1 MRYVVL
7 GQNQT
12 TPPRWTM
19 TMPAQRDL
27 IFDLGCHIGED
38 AGFYLQKGFRVVGV
52 EANPNLCARLRECFA
67 RPLASGQFTLVEKA
81 IAETSGSI
89 EFYANAVERLGSAN
103 RQVAVRSVSRF
114 YVIRVPATTFDILIG
129 EFGVPHYV
137 KIDIQGSDLLCLR
150 QLGRVQERP
159 NFMSIGVQR
168 TALAE
173 GIKLFKELGYRKF
186 QIIDQSRVP
195 AQQCPHPR
203 RRDDRSPTVL
213 VLAHRG
219 CSATSCL
226 MIGALEWAR
235 RPLTIKRSSVYVSL
249 ERRTHAH
256 TLASVLGIALI
267 CDAHIR
273 SDFAIL
279 LQRAEE
285 LAAL

>member
-1 MRYVVL
+1 
-7 GQNQT
+7 
-12 TPPRWTM
+12 M

-89 EFYANAVERLGSAN
+89 EFYANAEERLGSAN
-103 RQVAVRSVSRF
+103 RQFADRSGSPF
-114 YVIRVPATTFDILIG
+114 DVIRVPATTFDILIG

-195 AQQCPHPR
+195 AQQCPHPAQEGR
-203 RRDDRSPTVL
+203 SIAYSFGLGASGLFGNELPDDWRSGMGTKTAYHKEIISL
-213 VLAHRG
+213 RIARALGSKRG
-219 CSATSCL
+219 SWYDL
-226 MIGALEWAR
+226 HAR
-235 RPLTIKRSSVYVSL
+235 L
-249 ERRTHAH
+249 
-256 TLASVLGIALI
+256 
-267 CDAHIR
+267 
-273 SDFAIL
+273 
-279 LQRAEE
+279 
-285 LAAL
+285 